1 MQEKRSFPSAVE
13 ALQQVTRDLL
23 GLAVRSVDR
32 QGLDPALVAES
43 IGLQLLGS
51 YRDDP
56 PLAAQVDRGEGI
68 PYARTR
74 LKRFAADVL
83 DGILTDSAHYAS
95 AGGR

>member
-1 MQEKRSFPSAVE
+1 MASRLRAVHP
-13 ALQQVTRDLL
+13 AV
-23 GLAVRSVDR
+23 GLAVRAVDR

-43 IGLQLLGS
+43 IGLELLGS

-74 LKRFAADVL
+74 LKRFACLLYTSDAAD
-83 DGILTDSAHYAS
+83 DTAS
-95 AGGR
+95 V